1 MYPKLQHLQTFRKL
15 NSQIMGKCFNQSLKC
30 KSIYCTV
37 TYAWKT
43 TVFRI
48 YKLQFSCT
56 KNKDSCSVF
65 LSSNINSRDAYCF
78 PGGSEGKNLPAVQE
92 TQIKSLGQ
100 KIPWRREWLPT
111 PVLLP
116 GEFHG
121 HRLQCMGL
129 QRVGHDSVTTF
140 TLFTF
145 HGSCYKKQKLQLR
158 RVIMASAQIF

>member
-1 MYPKLQHLQTFRKL
+1 
-15 NSQIMGKCFNQSLKC
+15 MGKCFNQSLKC
-30 KSIYCTV
+30 KSIYYTV

-48 YKLQFSCT
+48 YKLQFSST

-78 PGGSEGKNLPAVQE
+78 PGSSEHKNLPAMQE

-111 PVLLP
+111 PVFLP

-121 HRLQCMGL
+121 HRLQCTDCKGL
-129 QRVGHDSVTTF
+129 DMTQ
-140 TLFTF
+140 
-145 HGSCYKKQKLQLR
+145 
-158 RVIMASAQIF
+158 